1 MIFIS
6 KRQFECEVRERVERA
21 MREERMRSEF
31 YKLNDEV
38 NQLAGRI
45 YALEREACVHKPPV
59 SGSAALNMAA
69 VKE

>member
-21 MREERMRSEF
+21 MMEESRRRDF

-38 NQLAGRI
+38 NQLAGRV
-45 YALEREACVHKPPV
+45 YALEREVCDYKSPV
-59 SGSAALNMAA
+59 SGTTNLSS
-69 VKE
+69 VPCP

>member
-21 MREERMRSEF
+21 MMEESRRRDF

-38 NQLAGRI
+38 NELAGRV
-45 YALEREACVHKPPV
+45 YALEREVFVHKPPV
-59 SGSAALNMAA
+59 SGTTTLSS
-69 VKE
+69 VPCP

>member
-21 MREERMRSEF
+21 MRDERMRSEF

-45 YALEREACVHKPPV
+45 YALEHEVRVHKPPV
-59 SGSAALNMAA
+59 SGSVPVNLTA